1 MSQAWS
7 LEFHRT
13 KAKTLSRDVSDHIP
27 CIITIQTEVPKPRV
41 FRFENFWLEH
51 PAFQSVFQHAWVLP
65 NSKIDRA
72 MRLTSKLKEAR
83 KYLKD
88 WQRNIPR
95 LSATIDNIKLVIQF
109 LDMIEECRDMGI
121 QEWNFRDSSNTFE
134 HPSTERLYQIDNT
147 RGCRNKVFLCK
158 CNY

>member
-1 MSQAWS
+1 
-7 LEFHRT
+7 
-13 KAKTLSRDVSDHIP
+13 
-27 CIITIQTEVPKPRV
+27 
-41 FRFENFWLEH
+41 
-51 PAFQSVFQHAWVLP
+51 
-65 NSKIDRA
+65 

-121 QEWNFRDSSNTFE
+121 QEWNFRDTLQT
-134 HPSTERLYQIDNT
+134 HLSTLQQKGSI
-147 RGCRNKVFLCK
+147 K
-158 CNY
+158 

>member
-7 LEFHRT
+7 LEFPRT
-13 KAKTLSRDVSDHIP
+13 KAKTLSRDVSDHVP

-51 PAFQSVFQHAWVLP
+51 PAFQSVFQHAWV
-65 NSKIDRA
+65 
-72 MRLTSKLKEAR
+72 LTSKLKEAR

-121 QEWNFRDSSNTFE
+121 QEWNFRDTLQT
-134 HPSTERLYQIDNT
+134 HLSTLQQKGSI
-147 RGCRNKVFLCK
+147 K
-158 CNY
+158 